1 VTLTAKPIAGTSGK
15 ITPESMSEE
24 VKIIRQRV
32 NSLGVNESEVTQQ
45 GSDNIVVSVPGK
57 HDQRTLDLVGQ
68 TALLY
73 FRPVLYAANPGP
85 MSNQPTTPTP
95 SGSAKPSANAS
106 PGTATPGAKPSGQP
120 RPLTQDLVNRPLTA
134 ATPAATPAAATPTPT
149 PGAASG
155 LSSSLG
161 NVPKDVQDKFVSL
174 DCTQAKNRAGG
185 DNADPAKPT
194 VACAQDGTA
203 KYLLAP
209 AAVKGTD
216 VPTASAQLETAGQGV
231 VTGQWKVVLNLN
243 GKGTRDF
250 SDVTAQLAKNSQPQN
265 QFAIVLDGLVVS
277 APSVNQQINSSSAEI
292 TGNFTQQSAQD
303 LANVLKNGALP
314 LALTKSDSQQVTA
327 TLGGDQLHGG
337 LVAGAIGLG
346 LVVLY
351 ALFYY
356 GGLGFVAIMSL
367 AIAGLLTYAIAV
379 LLGPVMGFT
388 LNLAGVAGLIVSI
401 GITADSF
408 VVFFE
413 RLRDEVRD
421 GRTLR
426 TAVEH
431 GWIRARRTV
440 LVADFVSFLAAA
452 VLYFVSVG
460 TVKGFAFTLG
470 LTTLIDVAVVFLFTK
485 PLITLLAGTRFFGG
499 GHRFSGLD
507 PRRLGARTKTSPIAR
522 RRSAGP
528 APASSTKE
536 A

>member
-1 VTLTAKPIAGTSGK
+1 
-15 ITPESMSEE
+15 M
-24 VKIIRQRV
+24 
-32 NSLGVNESEVTQQ
+32 
-45 GSDNIVVSVPGK
+45 
-57 HDQRTLDLVGQ
+57 
-68 TALLY
+68 
-73 FRPVLYAANPGP
+73 
-85 MSNQPTTPTP
+85 
-95 SGSAKPSANAS
+95 
-106 PGTATPGAKPSGQP
+106 
-120 RPLTQDLVNRPLTA
+120 
-134 ATPAATPAAATPTPT
+134 
-149 PGAASG
+149 
-155 LSSSLG
+155 
-161 NVPKDVQDKFVSL
+161 
-174 DCTQAKNRAGG
+174 
-185 DNADPAKPT
+185 
-194 VACAQDGTA
+194 
-203 KYLLAP
+203 
-209 AAVKGTD
+209 
-216 VPTASAQLETAGQGV
+216 PTASAQLETAAQGV

-243 GKGTRDF
+243 AKGTKDF
-250 SDVTAQLAKNSQPQN
+250 SAITAQLAKNQSPQN

-277 APSVNQQINSSSAEI
+277 APQVSQQINSSSAEI

-303 LANVLKNGALP
+303 LAGVLKNGALP

-346 LVVLY
+346 LVVVY
-351 ALFYY
+351 ALIYY
-356 GGLGFVAIMSL
+356 GGLGFVAIFSL
-367 AIAGLLTYAIAV
+367 VIAALLTYAIAV

-426 TAVEH
+426 AAVEH
-431 GWIRARRTV
+431 GWVRARRTV

-507 PRRLGARTKTSPIAR
+507 PKRLGARAKTTPIAR
-522 RRSAGP
+522 RRSGVP
-528 APASSTKE
+528 APANSAKE